1 MKDILAF
8 WHSAIQNGILEKGPV
23 ENDIRENG
31 IRENGIEG
39 KAFWKMWHLLRIALR
54 RKAFRITV
62 FGRMALW

>member
-1 MKDILAF
+1 MKDVQ
-8 WHSAIQNGILEKGPV
+8 QNGILEKGPV

-31 IRENGIEG
+31 IRENDLWKNGI
-39 KAFWKMWHLLRIALR
+39 KVKPFRKMWHLLRIALR